1 MKINKLFLGTM
12 ALCCSSCLMYKDIS
26 PKQKDELQKS
36 ARASKNMQIP
46 DSWIFDREKSEV
58 SYDWFSEL
66 KDAHLEQL
74 ISESLQFNADI
85 LIAEEK
91 LNQIELAMQIAGSNL
106 YPSVNAVANTH
117 NNLIKGSHIQNLALK
132 ANWELDIWGKNKAA
146 NSANT
151 AKYFSA
157 KFQNDKLK
165 QSVAA
170 MVCKAYFLS
179 IAANIQQAKVEYFLQ
194 LTRDLEKIY
203 QVRAKV
209 GTSNEIDLSN
219 IKAEIISLEGQLE
232 KINNANKEAKRTL
245 ELLTGK
251 YPEGKI
257 NTHTDFG
264 KLNAEIPASFPLNL
278 LENRPDI
285 LASQY
290 QIESQFYEV
299 QEAKAAQLPS
309 LSISASLGG
318 AGTNISALNS
328 LYSNPLIKVGGNLAT
343 PIFNGGALKKNVEI
357 KNSEQKMAVEQ
368 YAKTLLNALNE
379 VEGAMA
385 NVSSIEKQ
393 IGYSEKAIDELEKNV
408 ELTKKQIQ
416 IGTIDNFAL
425 IQKQRDLLRKEMAF
439 IDLQLQNRV
448 ERINLYMALG
458 ASQFN
463 K

>member
-1 MKINKLFLGTM
+1 MKINRLFLGTI

-74 ISESLQFNADI
+74 ISEGLQFNADI

-132 ANWELDIWGKNKAA
+132 ASWELDIWGKNKAA

-179 IAANIQQAKVEYFLQ
+179 IAANIQQTKVEYFLQ

-290 QIESQFYEV
+290 QIESAFYEV
-299 QEAKAAQLPS
+299 QQAKAARLPS
-309 LSISASLGG
+309 VNIGFSAG
-318 AGTNISALNS
+318 AAFTNVDALNT
-328 LYSNPLIKVGGNLAT
+328 LYSNPLVSLGGGLVA
-343 PIFNGGALKKNVEI
+343 PIFNNGALKKNVEI
-357 KNSEQKMAVEQ
+357 KNSEQRQAVEL
-368 YAKTLLNALNE
+368 YAKTMLNALNE
-379 VEGAMA
+379 VEGAVA
-385 NVSSIEKQ
+385 NATSLEKQ
-393 IGYSEKAIDELEKNV
+393 IDYGKRAISELEKNI
-408 ELTKKQIQ
+408 ELTKKQID
-416 IGTIDNFAL
+416 IGSTDSFTL
-425 IQKQRDLLRKEMAF
+425 LQKQRDLLRKEMSL
-439 IDLQLQNRV
+439 IDLELQSRV
-448 ERINLYMALG
+448 ERVNLYMALG
-458 ASQFN
+458 AN
-463 K
+463 GL